1 MTLPG
6 GSNPADVL
14 FKLAKGRGLASPTFE
29 QIHEGGPPHARTFTW
44 ICKWL
49 EGQFFAEGCGR
60 SKKEAK
66 NASAKKL
73 IEQLDLSLLP
83 DAKANRDTAEEKA
96 ERANLLVK
104 KAKKRIN
111 QVVANPGNLFWGPTP
126 KMTKKNA
133 AAVPSPLPTPESD
146 SESPPTKSLMKE
158 GWEYMGDVQEGFDP
172 WRSPFPVKGGRGRGR
187 GRGRGFGR
195 GRGAGPHG
203 TFTGPLRPPQSFP
216 PMMMMGPGPGQFPEP
231 SPPFSEEDH
240 HVVEKHQSIF
250 PEREELAII
259 MEMVQ
264 MTERALKSVSDTL
277 ATALHAG
284 QREMVGVARV
294 GDLAKSLLLAGD
306 RQVELVVMC
315 RLKPTVDLLDTIAGA
330 LQPLMAQVS
339 ARTGYN
345 YKATALHKQSA
356 LTVSLEE
363 GDPPHYTVL
372 VSLTST
378 QHRAPGQQSG
388 QDEEE
393 ELEVDSADEEAKE
406 ESGENGKE
414 LVKFKETD
422 ESEKFLASI
431 IKQGAK
437 GKLLPR
443 KKCLKALAELRHS
456 KWFSAMATPMDSCVE
471 AIRVFRHL
479 ARRNPVFGKLG
490 SWPIEL
496 VVERSLASSTM
507 PLSPSNALLR
517 VFEAISSGL
526 LQEDG
531 PGIKDPC
538 EREQEDVL
546 GFLTTQEREDITH
559 FAMEAVRKI
568 HYGKIH
574 EILDMKK
581 LSEEELKKKANQ
593 VPEDEYFEGE
603 QNQSEGYSV
612 ENSFGQTGE
621 NAAEAEEKLAKE
633 KEEELKAEKEKRE
646 EALKR
651 IEAKEAERR
660 KEGDEK

>member
-1 MTLPG
+1 M
-6 GSNPADVL
+6 
-14 FKLAKGRGLASPTFE
+14 R
-29 QIHEGGPPHARTFTW
+29 
-44 ICKWL
+44 
-49 EGQFFAEGCGR
+49 
-60 SKKEAK
+60 
-66 NASAKKL
+66 
-73 IEQLDLSLLP
+73 
-83 DAKANRDTAEEKA
+83 
-96 ERANLLVK
+96 
-104 KAKKRIN
+104 
-111 QVVANPGNLFWGPTP
+111 
-126 KMTKKNA
+126 
-133 AAVPSPLPTPESD
+133 PL
-146 SESPPTKSLMKE
+146 
-158 GWEYMGDVQEGFDP
+158 
-172 WRSPFPVKGGRGRGR
+172 
-187 GRGRGFGR
+187 
-195 GRGAGPHG
+195 
-203 TFTGPLRPPQSFP
+203 QSFP
-216 PMMMMGPGPGQFPEP
+216 PMMMMGPGLGQFPEP

-388 QDEEE
+388 QDGEE
-393 ELEVDSADEEAKE
+393 ELEDSGDEEAKE

-443 KKCLKALAELRHS
+443 KKCLK
-456 KWFSAMATPMDSCVE
+456 
-471 AIRVFRHL
+471 VF
-479 ARRNPVFGKLG
+479 VTF
-490 SWPIEL
+490 
-496 VVERSLASSTM
+496 
-507 PLSPSNALLR
+507 
-517 VFEAISSGL
+517 
-526 LQEDG
+526 
-531 PGIKDPC
+531 KDTS
-538 EREQEDVL
+538 
-546 GFLTTQEREDITH
+546 FL
-559 FAMEAVRKI
+559 M
-568 HYGKIH
+568 
-574 EILDMKK
+574 
-581 LSEEELKKKANQ
+581 
-593 VPEDEYFEGE
+593 
-603 QNQSEGYSV
+603 
-612 ENSFGQTGE
+612 
-621 NAAEAEEKLAKE
+621 
-633 KEEELKAEKEKRE
+633 
-646 EALKR
+646 
-651 IEAKEAERR
+651 
-660 KEGDEK
+660 